1 MKNDWEFD
9 HVGLVVSDLD
19 EILYYYPSLGIGV
32 DIGPLSPNAV
42 WPVPG
47 SPEEESIPATMTVYG
62 KPRNN
67 RPRQETG
74 KRVNV
79 NRIIENI
86 QMGSLVIECILGRPE
101 GDGFNDD
108 FFRNCGEGI
117 SHICYNVPDP
127 EKETSLLVEKGTDIV
142 MSLEQ
147 EGKIVENY
155 LETGKYGRIWLS
167 FRPPA
172 GERHKSWQA
181 HNKAHP
187 LVSDWKFIGMGVATR
202 DLDKAVEYY
211 RSLGIGTSRNEG
223 ALDSGTSDEI
233 EVHGLTGSAVKVR
246 YKTVMVGQVAYEFAQ
261 PLEKETTYGEFL
273 TGRGEG
279 VYSLDFIVD
288 DLEKETAR
296 LTYQGVR
303 VILSAKGAF
312 TYFDTRKVG
321 NLMIKLVQAGIV

>member
-32 DIGPLSPNAV
+32 DIGTLGPNATN
-42 WPVPG
+42 PVPG
-47 SPEEESIPATMTVYG
+47 APEEEPLPTTMTVYG

-67 RPRQETG
+67 RPRPETG

-79 NRIIENI
+79 NRIFANI
-86 QMGSLVIECILGRPE
+86 QMGSLVIEGILGRPE

-108 FFRNCGEGI
+108 FFRDCGEGI
-117 SHICYNVPDP
+117 SHICYNIPDP
-127 EKETSLLVEKGTDIV
+127 EKETSALVDKGTDIV

-172 GERHKSWQA
+172 GMQHKTWQA
-181 HNKAHP
+181 HNRSHP
-187 LVSDWKFIGMGVATR
+187 LVSDWKFLGMGVATK

-211 RSLGIGTSRNEG
+211 DSLGIAGVYPEAT
-223 ALDSGTSDEI
+223 LDNGSSP
-233 EVHGLTGSAVKVR
+233 GSAVKAR
-246 YKTVMVGQVAYEFAQ
+246 TRMVMVGTVGYEFAQ
-261 PLEKETTYGEFL
+261 PLEGETAYGECL
-273 TGRGEG
+273 KERGEG
-279 VYSLDFIVD
+279 VYSLDFLVN
-288 DLEKETAR
+288 DLERETSR
-296 LTYQGVR
+296 LEYRGVDA
-303 VILSAKGAF
+303 ILSGELESTGRFA
-312 TYFDTRKVG
+312 YFDTRKVG
-321 NLMIKLVQAGIV
+321 NLMIKLVQSGK

>member
-9 HVGLVVSDLD
+9 HAGLVVSDLD

-47 SPEEESIPATMTVYG
+47 SPEEESTPTTMTIYG
-62 KPRNN
+62 KPHTP
-67 RPRQETG
+67 RPEPAGQG
-74 KRVNV
+74 RVNV

-86 QMGSLVIECILGRPE
+86 QMGSLIIECILGRPE

-108 FFRNCGEGI
+108 FFRECGEGI

-127 EKETSLLVEKGTDIV
+127 EKETTLLVAKGTEIV

-155 LETGKYGRIWLS
+155 LETGKYGKIWLS

-172 GERHKSWQA
+172 GDQHKAWQV
-181 HNKAHP
+181 HNRAHP
-187 LVSDWKFIGMGVATR
+187 LVSDWKFTGMGVATR

-211 RSLGIGTSRNEG
+211 RSLGIAELFPEVI
-223 ALDSGTSDEI
+223 LDSSVSTDPT
-233 EVHGLTGSAVKVR
+233 VKTRTRKVTLGSI
-246 YKTVMVGQVAYEFAQ
+246 GYEFAQ
-261 PLEKETTYGEFL
+261 PLDAETVYGKCL
-273 TGRGEG
+273 TERGEG
-279 VYSLDFIVD
+279 VYSLDFKVD
-288 DLEKETAR
+288 DLSKETAR
-296 LTYQGVR
+296 LEYKGVN
-303 VILSAKGAF
+303 VVLSGKQVNGDAF
-312 TYFDTRKVG
+312 AYFDTRKVG
-321 NLMIKLVQAGIV
+321 NLMVKLVQTGR

>member
-1 MKNDWEFD
+1 M
-9 HVGLVVSDLD
+9 
-19 EILYYYPSLGIGV
+19 

-47 SPEEESIPATMTVYG
+47 SPEEESLPTTMTVYG

-67 RPRQETG
+67 RPRPGTG

-86 QMGSLVIECILGRPE
+86 QMGSLVIECILGRPK

-108 FFRNCGEGI
+108 FFKDCGEGI
-117 SHICYNVPDP
+117 SHVCYNVPDP

-155 LETGKYGRIWLS
+155 LETGKYGKIWLS

-172 GERHKSWQA
+172 GKQHKTWQA
-181 HNKAHP
+181 HNRAHP
-187 LVSDWKFIGMGVATR
+187 MVNDWKFLGMGVATR

-211 RSLGIGTSRNEG
+211 QSLGIAEVYPEVMI
-223 ALDSGTSDEI
+223 DSASLPGF
-233 EVHGLTGSAVKVR
+233 AVQARTRKA
-246 YKTVMVGQVAYEFAQ
+246 MVGTIGYEFVQ
-261 PLEKETTYGEFL
+261 PLEGETAYGECL

-279 VYSLDFIVD
+279 VYSLDFSVE
-288 DLEKETAR
+288 DLEKETSR
-296 LTYQGVR
+296 LEYKGVE
-303 VILSAKGAF
+303 VVLSGELESGDAF
-312 TYFDTRKVG
+312 AYFDTRKVG
-321 NLMIKLVQAGIV
+321 NLMIKLVQAGK

>member
-9 HVGLVVSDLD
+9 HIGLVVSDLD
-19 EILYYYPSLGIGV
+19 EVLYYYPSLGIGV

-47 SPEEESIPATMTVYG
+47 SPEEESIPTTMTVYG
-62 KPRNN
+62 KPRNS
-67 RPRQETG
+67 RPGPETG

-108 FFRNCGEGI
+108 FFRECGEGI

-127 EKETSLLVEKGTDIV
+127 EKETSLLVENGTDIV

-155 LETGKYGRIWLS
+155 LETGKYGKIWLS

-172 GERHKSWQA
+172 GKQHKAWQA
-181 HNKAHP
+181 HNRAHP
-187 LVSDWKFIGMGVATR
+187 MVSDWKFLGMGVATK
-202 DLDKAVEYY
+202 DLDRAVEYY
-211 RSLGIGTSRNEG
+211 QSLGIAEVYPEVM
-223 ALDSGTSDEI
+223 LDSDSSP
-233 EVHGLTGSAVKVR
+233 GSTVKAR
-246 YKTVMVGQVAYEFAQ
+246 TRTVMVGTIGYEFTQ
-261 PLEKETTYGEFL
+261 PLEGETAYGECL

-279 VYSLDFIVD
+279 VYSLNFLVNN
-288 DLEKETAR
+288 LEKETSR
-296 LTYQGVR
+296 LEYRGVDT
-303 VILSAKGAF
+303 VLSGKLENGDDFA
-312 TYFDTRKVG
+312 YLDTRKVG
-321 NLMIKLVQAGIV
+321 DLMIKLVQPGK

>member
-9 HVGLVVSDLD
+9 HAGLVVSDLD
-19 EILYYYPSLGIGV
+19 ELLYYYPSLGIGV

-47 SPEEESIPATMTVYG
+47 SPEEESIPTTMTVYG
-62 KPRNN
+62 KPHTP
-67 RPRQETG
+67 RPVSAGQG
-74 KRVNV
+74 RVNV

-108 FFRNCGEGI
+108 FFRECGEGI
-117 SHICYNVPDP
+117 SHVCYNVPNP
-127 EKETSLLVEKGTDIV
+127 EKETALLVEKGTDIV

-155 LETGKYGRIWLS
+155 LETGKYGKIWLS

-172 GERHKSWQA
+172 GTQHKAWQA
-181 HNKAHP
+181 HNRAHP
-187 LVSDWKFIGMGVATR
+187 MISDWKFLGMGVATK

-211 RSLGIGTSRNEG
+211 QLLGIAESFPEVM
-223 ALDSGTSDEI
+223 LDSSVSPD
-233 EVHGLTGSAVKVR
+233 SAVKARTRKV
-246 YKTVMVGQVAYEFAQ
+246 KVGSIGYEFAQ
-261 PLEKETTYGEFL
+261 PLEAETVYGECL

-279 VYSLDFIVD
+279 VYSLDFKVD
-288 DLEKETAR
+288 DLLKEKSR
-296 LTYQGVR
+296 LEYKGVNI
-303 VILSAKGAF
+303 VLSGKHENGDVFA
-312 TYFDTRKVG
+312 YFDTRKVG
-321 NLMIKLVQAGIV
+321 NLMIKLVQTSS

>member
-47 SPEEESIPATMTVYG
+47 SSEEESLPTTMTVYG
-62 KPRNN
+62 KPWNS
-67 RPRQETG
+67 RPGQETG

-86 QMGSLVIECILGRPE
+86 QMGSLVIECILGRPK

-108 FFRNCGEGI
+108 FFRDCGEGI

-172 GERHKSWQA
+172 GSQHKAWQA
-181 HNKAHP
+181 HNRAHP
-187 LVSDWKFIGMGVATR
+187 LVSGWKFLGMGVATK

-211 RSLGIGTSRNEG
+211 QSLGIAEVFPEVLIDGN
-223 ALDSGTSDEI
+223 SGHDP
-233 EVHGLTGSAVKVR
+233 AVKA
-246 YKTVMVGQVAYEFAQ
+246 KTRNVIVGTIGYEFAQ
-261 PLEKETTYGEFL
+261 PLERETVFGECL
-273 TGRGEG
+273 TERGEG
-279 VYSLDFIVD
+279 VYSLDFMVD
-288 DLEKETAR
+288 DLEKEAAR
-296 LTYQGVR
+296 LEYKGVKVVLR
-303 VILSAKGAF
+303 GKLENGDAF
-312 TYFDTRKVG
+312 AYFDTRKVG
-321 NLMIKLVQAGIV
+321 NLMIKLVQTGR